1 MDSHFHGNDNMRGGK
16 DILGNGNDR
25 RRSENDP
32 SKARVYG
39 AGIKDTGMTYERV
52 LVENGLILLP

>member
-1 MDSHFHGNDNMRGGK
+1 MRGGK